1 MRGGS
6 APPPPARGDGSSTSM
21 PAVGR
26 RG

>member
-26 RG
+26 RR